1 MKKLLVIAVALAAV
15 NAEATRARVQALGN
29 SPHVIDVQ
37 TVYTNPSDVFSLG
50 GDYVTLESG
59 ATPALGGNAQNANAE
74 GMVVRTMGDSKLG
87 LSLGHQSKNAS
98 TWGLR
103 AAAAAAGMS
112 ADQQNPVEFTYA
124 TKSGDMAWG
133 ATLVY
138 SNYKNKLAAGNTVE
152 TESSMGVRA
161 GARAGNW
168 EASVGLGLSNEVK
181 QADGDKFTGT
191 LGLSAQGEY
200 QMDSVLLF
208 ANYVNAGAKVE
219 IASAEVAKVSSTEM
233 TIGAMTSIKRDG
245 SEIFYGASIAQTE
258 TKETVTDDKS
268 TTMKMPLWIG
278 VEADANSWLTLRGTI
293 TQSLQLM
300 NNEKVVTNGADT
312 AEFSPADSDTT
323 VAFGAGVKFNK
334 VTVDGTILA
343 GTQTYGTNNL
353 LGQVGFTYM
362 F

>member
-29 SPHVIDVQ
+29 SPHLIDVQ

-59 ATPALGGNAQNANAE
+59 AQATLGANAQDANSE
-74 GMVVRTMGDSKLG
+74 GMIVRTMGDAKMG
-87 LSLGHQSKNAS
+87 LSLGHQAENAS

-103 AAAAAAGMS
+103 QVAGFQTV
-112 ADQQNPVEFTYA
+112 QQNPVEFTYA
-124 TKSGDMAWG
+124 AKSGDMAWG

-138 SNYKNKLAAGNTVE
+138 SNYKDKVAAGNTIE
-152 TESSMGVRA
+152 SESSMGVRA

-168 EASVGLGLSNEVK
+168 EASVGLGLTNEVK

-191 LGLSAQGEY
+191 LGLSARGEY

-208 ANYVNAGAKVE
+208 GELVNAGAK
-219 IASAEVAKVSSTEM
+219 AEVASTEVAKITNTEM
-233 TIGAMTSIKRDG
+233 TVGAMTTMKREG
-245 SEIFYGASIAQTE
+245 AEFFYGAALAQTE
-258 TKETVTDDKS
+258 VKESVADVKS
-268 TTMKMPLWIG
+268 TALKMPLWIG
-278 VEADANSWLTLRGTI
+278 VEADANSWLTLRGSISQT
-293 TQSLQLM
+293 LFLM
-300 NNEKVVTNGADT
+300 NNEKVENAGTTVSET
-312 AEFSPADSDTT
+312 SPSSNDTT

-334 VTVDGTILA
+334 VTVDGTILTSGA
-343 GTQTYGTNNL
+343 QTYGTNAL
-353 LGQVGFTYM
+353 LAQVGFTYM